1 MESIFEQT
9 FTSFETFSFSE
20 YSILV
25 EKVKMVTNCIRL
37 QKEGI
42 TGSIIV
48 DPFSASHPKRSQIH
62 PFAIEEKSIE
72 FLEKWKAKLP
82 FLLTARNISL
92 KKNEKKWMAL
102 F

>member
-1 MESIFEQT
+1 
-9 FTSFETFSFSE
+9 
-20 YSILV
+20 
-25 EKVKMVTNCIRL
+25 MVTNCIRL

-72 FLEKWKAKLP
+72 FLEK
-82 FLLTARNISL
+82 
-92 KKNEKKWMAL
+92 
-102 F
+102 